1 MNRDAML
8 SLLIAD
14 EGLRLD
20 LYDDATGK
28 QLKPGDTIKGHPTV
42 GIGRALDRN
51 PLTEAEAKY
60 LCLNDIARVERDLD
74 RAFPWW
80 WEMSEKRQ
88 LVIVSMCFQLGTAG
102 LQGFPKFLAAL
113 KREDYLGA
121 EAEMAAS
128 KWYNQTP
135 ARVGRLMKMMRDG

>member
-1 MNRDAML
+1 MNRDVML
-8 SLLIAD
+8 SLLIVD

-28 QLKPGDTIKGHPTV
+28 QLKPGDTIKGHPTI

-51 PLTEAEAKY
+51 PLTETEAKY

-80 WEMSEKRQ
+80 RELSEKRQ
-88 LVIVSMCFQLGTAG
+88 LVLASMAFQMGTAG
-102 LQGFPKFLAAL
+102 LQGFPKFIAAL
-113 KREDYLGA
+113 RRGDYEDAAREMLDSA
-121 EAEMAAS
+121 WAQ
-128 KWYNQTP
+128 QTP
-135 ARVGRLMKMMRDG
+135 ARCDRLAKMMAEG

>member
-60 LCLNDIARVERDLD
+60 LCLNDIAKVERDLD

-80 WEMSEKRQ
+80 RQLSEKRQ
-88 LVIVSMCFQLGTAG
+88 IVLASMCFQLGAG
-102 LQGFPKFLAAL
+102 GVQGFPKFLAAL
-113 KREDYLGA
+113 KREDWPGA
-121 EAEMAAS
+121 AAEMRESLWAT
-128 KWYNQTP
+128 QTP
-135 ARVGRLMKMMRDG
+135 ARCGRLAKMMTEG

>member
-51 PLTEAEAKY
+51 PLTETEAKY
-60 LCLNDIARVERDLD
+60 LCLNDIAKVERELD

-80 WEMSEKRQ
+80 RELSEKRQ
-88 LVIVSMCFQLGTAG
+88 LVLASMAFQMGTGG

-113 KREDYLGA
+113 KRQDWPGA
-121 EAEMAAS
+121 AAEMRDSRWHEQA
-128 KWYNQTP
+128 P
-135 ARVGRLMKMMRDG
+135 ARCEGLAKMMADG